1 MMTWRGVQGQ
11 VDGVG
16 VREVQGQ
23 VDGEGEGGA
32 GTGRWCG

>member
-1 MMTWRGVQGQ
+1 MQGQ

-16 VREVQGQ
+16 VREVQGH